1 MTIRARPMAA
11 QPLSSAPGR
20 INLLQA
26 STGCAIAARRP
37 RMTRIR
43 MVAVVAVTTFL
54 LDAGVARAAQYP
66 GWGDTGWV
74 YASKR
79 DCCNAAIDI
88 AAQYS
93 AEACVSAG
101 GVPRP
106 FAGASQRGTCS
117 SEWMQAEGGVL
128 YRCYGEA
135 SVWCR

>member
-1 MTIRARPMAA
+1 MVSRGHALPFAATMVNARA
-11 QPLSSAPGR
+11 
-20 INLLQA
+20 
-26 STGCAIAARRP
+26 
-37 RMTRIR
+37 
-43 MVAVVAVTTFL
+43 FL
-54 LDAGVARAAQYP
+54 LERHAMDARTRPAVFVLVATALVILGATPARAAQYP

-93 AEACVSAG
+93 AEACVTSG

-117 SEWMQAEGGVL
+117 SEWTQQEDGSVL
-128 YRCYGEA
+128 FRCYGEA

>member
-1 MTIRARPMAA
+1 MLIRACRAA
-11 QPLSSAPGR
+11 
-20 INLLQA
+20 LL
-26 STGCAIAARRP
+26 AATLLLLAGP
-37 RMTRIR
+37 RTW
-43 MVAVVAVTTFL
+43 
-54 LDAGVARAAQYP
+54 AAQYP

-79 DCCNAAIDI
+79 ECCNAAIDI

-93 AEACVSAG
+93 AQACVSAG
-101 GVPRP
+101 GVPRA

-117 SEWMQAEGGVL
+117 AEWMQHEGSVI

>member
-1 MTIRARPMAA
+1 MRVAILGALGLLLSAA
-11 QPLSSAPGR
+11 
-20 INLLQA
+20 
-26 STGCAIAARRP
+26 
-37 RMTRIR
+37 M
-43 MVAVVAVTTFL
+43 
-54 LDAGVARAAQYP
+54 ARAAQYP

-79 DCCNAAIDI
+79 ECCNAAIDI
-88 AAQYS
+88 AASYS
-93 AEACVSAG
+93 AQACANIG

-117 SEWMQAEGGVL
+117 SEWMQDGSGGLL

>member
-1 MTIRARPMAA
+1 MRPMWMI
-11 QPLSSAPGR
+11 P
-20 INLLQA
+20 
-26 STGCAIAARRP
+26 
-37 RMTRIR
+37 
-43 MVAVVAVTTFL
+43 VVVASLALGAAAV
-54 LDAGVARAAQYP
+54 RAAQYP

-79 DCCNAAIDI
+79 ECCNAAIDI

-93 AEACVSAG
+93 AGACANAG

-106 FAGASQRGTCS
+106 FAGASQRGTCNA
-117 SEWMQAEGGVL
+117 EWMQNEEGAVL

>member
-1 MTIRARPMAA
+1 MRVRAWTLAA
-11 QPLSSAPGR
+11 GAALV
-20 INLLQA
+20 LLL
-26 STGCAIAARRP
+26 AA
-37 RMTRIR
+37 
-43 MVAVVAVTTFL
+43 
-54 LDAGVARAAQYP
+54 AGARAAQYP

-88 AAQYS
+88 AANYS
-93 AEACVSAG
+93 AEACIAAG
-101 GVPRP
+101 GVPRS
-106 FAGASQRGTCS
+106 FAGSSQRGTCS

>member
-1 MTIRARPMAA
+1 MRVRAQALAAGVLVIVAAEAQAA
-11 QPLSSAPGR
+11 Q
-20 INLLQA
+20 
-26 STGCAIAARRP
+26 
-37 RMTRIR
+37 
-43 MVAVVAVTTFL
+43 
-54 LDAGVARAAQYP
+54 DP

-79 DCCNAAIDI
+79 ECCNAAIDI

-93 AEACVSAG
+93 ARACVEAG

-117 SEWMQAEGGVL
+117 SEWMQHEGGLL

>member
-1 MTIRARPMAA
+1 VRPLAR
-11 QPLSSAPGR
+11 S
-20 INLLQA
+20 LLLA
-26 STGCAIAARRP
+26 TVSLVP
-37 RMTRIR
+37 
-43 MVAVVAVTTFL
+43 VAT
-54 LDAGVARAAQYP
+54 AGAAQYP

-79 DCCNAAIDI
+79 ECCNAAIEI

-93 AEACVSAG
+93 GQACVTAG

-106 FAGASQRGTCS
+106 FAGSAQRGTCS
-117 SEWMQAEGGVL
+117 AEWMQDEAGGVL

>member
-1 MTIRARPMAA
+1 M
-11 QPLSSAPGR
+11 
-20 INLLQA
+20 QA
-26 STGCAIAARRP
+26 
-37 RMTRIR
+37 RIR
-43 MVAVVAVTTFL
+43 MAAAA
-54 LDAGVARAAQYP
+54 AGVVLLAGAWEARAEQYP

-79 DCCNAAIDI
+79 DCCNAAIEI
-88 AAQYS
+88 AAEYS
-93 AEACVSAG
+93 AQACVTSG

-117 SEWMQAEGGVL
+117 SEWMQDPQGGGLL

>member
-1 MTIRARPMAA
+1 MRTMTALA
-11 QPLSSAPGR
+11 
-20 INLLQA
+20 
-26 STGCAIAARRP
+26 
-37 RMTRIR
+37 
-43 MVAVVAVTTFL
+43 VAVVL
-54 LDAGVARAAQYP
+54 GLGAGTVRAAQYP

-79 DCCNAAIDI
+79 ECCNAAIDI

-93 AEACVSAG
+93 AGACANTG

-106 FAGASQRGTCS
+106 FAGSSQRGTCS
-117 SEWMQAEGGVL
+117 AEWMQDEEGAIL